1 MASIAISASLQ
12 RACSSYHIAKK
23 QQPQP
28 KLAQSL
34 GTKQAS
40 TNAVTLKVEDQT
52 SLGVNEQV
60 QDKSGSRID
69 ELGNAENTAK
79 DAAETESSGMKF
91 TDQRWKNGTW
101 DLNMFVKD
109 GKVDWDGLIV
119 AGFL

>member
-1 MASIAISASLQ
+1 MASIAISSSLQ

-28 KLAQSL
+28 KLARSL

-40 TNAVTLKVEDQT
+40 TNAVTLKVEGQT
-52 SLGVNEQV
+52 SLGVTEQV

-69 ELGNAENTAK
+69 ELGNAKNTAK
-79 DAAETESSGMKF
+79 DGAETESSGMKF

-109 GKVDWDGLIV
+109 GKVDWDGFIV
-119 AGFL
+119 AGSL